1 MKIVINDIKSDKD
14 NILRFV
20 STIFNNKIINSSLK
34 DIPKLSREYT
44 ILVNKYSKHL
54 KSLFK
59 HINSDDD
66 YRINEIT
73 RQLNEVFTYFNGVTD
88 VLKVTTS
95 IILKEDINKVLIKFL
110 ETKYSDLLKIEM
122 I

>member
-1 MKIVINDIKSDKD
+1 M
-14 NILRFV
+14 
-20 STIFNNKIINSSLK
+20 K

-44 ILVNKYSKHL
+44 ILISKYSKHL
-54 KSLFK
+54 KSLFN

-73 RQLNEVFTYFNGVTD
+73 RQLNEIFTYFNGVTD
-88 VLKVTTS
+88 VLKITTS

-110 ETKYSDLLKIEM
+110 ETKYSDLLKIE
-122 I
+122 II

>member
-44 ILVNKYSKHL
+44 ILISKYSKHL

-73 RQLNEVFTYFNGVTD
+73 RQLNEIFTYFNGVTD
-88 VLKVTTS
+88 VLKITTS

-110 ETKYSDLLKIEM
+110 ETKYSDLLKIE
-122 I
+122 II